1 MITKTAAGFK
11 VTTGFK
17 EVSKLHPNGHTGLD
31 IAIPEGTPLYSLG
44 KGVVEKVVDYG
55 DVNAGKA
62 VILQLQDGTRA
73 VYGHL
78 SEWTVKTG
86 DKVDPGQLLAY
97 SGNTGRSTGAHLH
110 LSLQD
115 QAGNYITPENV
126 VDQAL
131 IASEKPSLHWV
142 PDLQNLN
149 PFKGS
154 MDALAEFNGKL
165 DAIGAWFK
173 YWFNPVN
180 LGTEIWDGINF
191 LVMHETTAYVL
202 MGGTMVG
209 IMLWA
214 LGANW
219 PKKYVFWTWISYWG
233 LRMIIVS
240 LGGM

>member
-11 VTTGFK
+11 VTTGFQ

-31 IAIPEGTPLYSLG
+31 IAIPEGTPLYSIG

-55 DVNAGKA
+55 DVNAGKT
-62 VILQLQDGTRA
+62 VIVQLQDGTRA

-78 SEWTVKTG
+78 SEWAVETG
-86 DKVDPGQLLAY
+86 DKIDAGQLLAY

-110 LSLQD
+110 ISLQD
-115 QAGNYITPENV
+115 QAGNYITPESI

-131 IASEKPSLHWV
+131 VQKAGFQLPSL
-142 PDLQNLN
+142 PKLEN
-149 PFKGS
+149 PFAGT
-154 MDALAEFNGKL
+154 MDALAEFNEKL
-165 DAIGAWFK
+165 DAIGDWFI

-180 LGTEIWDGINF
+180 LGTEIWDGMNF
-191 LVMHETTAYVL
+191 LIMHETTAYVL
-202 MGGTMVG
+202 MGGTMAG

-219 PKKYVFWTWISYWG
+219 PKKYVFWTWVSYWG
-233 LRMIIVS
+233 FRMFVTS